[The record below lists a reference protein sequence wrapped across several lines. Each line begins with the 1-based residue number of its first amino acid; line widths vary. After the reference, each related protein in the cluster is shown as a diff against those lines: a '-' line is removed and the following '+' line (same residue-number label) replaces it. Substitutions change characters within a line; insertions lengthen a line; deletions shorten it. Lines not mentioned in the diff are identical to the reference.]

1 MPALRQWTEPLSVAV
16 AQPSAHRVRCSV
28 TPRVVAPVSE
38 GSVEVRLSSLGD
50 QLWSGHNAVPRGRVC
65 PARREATVLFCP
77 SFTSLGFNDIHTQ
90 QCLSNTRLWGKW
102 GCIRQIPALWS
113 LPSGGPVSKL
123 TSSRRQGTELVWS
136 TLSCTSWSLTSCGP
150 SVYPGTVAACCSL
163 PTAAHCIAALMS

>member
-1 MPALRQWTEPLSVAV
+1 MSDALSPHEWSPLFLKAV
-16 AQPSAHRVRCSV
+16 WKSAFPPVGTSCGQATAQC
-28 TPRVVAPVSE
+28 
-38 GSVEVRLSSLGD
+38 L
-50 QLWSGHNAVPRGRVC
+50 RGRVC

-77 SFTSLGFNDIHTQ
+77 SFASLGFNDIHTQ
-90 QCLSNTRLWGKW
+90 QCLSNTRLLGKW
-102 GCIRQIPALWS
+102 GCIRQIPTLWS

-150 SVYPGTVAACCSL
+150 SVYLGTVAACCSL